1 MGTASLLILTTILGR
16 ASFKTVSQMAG
27 QTLPTHPRKLLAL
40 CSFIAWSFDPGSD
53 FSSSRINIRYKDGGI
68 GW

>member
-1 MGTASLLILTTILGR
+1 
-16 ASFKTVSQMAG
+16 MAG